1 MSRPEDDPYSPSI
14 VSDLLNGK
22 NEWKNIQD
30 IIKLTFKAIC
40 DTVKSQGQAIRE
52 LNRQLSLKANQSELV
67 MHLNNKANV
76 SEVSKFVAEI
86 QGSIEDRISHEE
98 LNRQM
103 EDRVTK

>member
-14 VSDLLNGK
+14 VSDLLTGK
-22 NEWKNIQD
+22 NEWKNIQE

-52 LNRQLSLKANQSELV
+52 LNRQLALKANQNELV

-76 SEVSKFVAEI
+76 TEVSKFVADL
-86 QGSIEDRISHEE
+86 QGSMEDRITNEE
-98 LNRQM
+98 LQR
-103 EDRVTK
+103 